1 MDISVNKQV
10 STDDFI
16 GEISIVSLFYL
27 LFFIMK
33 KLHVI
38 VILCIVAIINAAY
51 LTMQAYQQ
59 LSWPSFCDI
68 SDTLSC
74 SSVFNHTASQI
85 FGIPFPAIALVVYP
99 VLLIVAL
106 LWTTKRISNH
116 WTILRRLSLG
126 GMVFNGYIIFQEAFV
141 IKAFCPL
148 CLLCTGI
155 IITIHLL
162 TYGNSVSNFK
172 EIVEA

>member
-1 MDISVNKQV
+1 
-10 STDDFI
+10 
-16 GEISIVSLFYL
+16 
-27 LFFIMK
+27 MK
-33 KLHVI
+33 KLHVVI
-38 VILCIVAIINAAY
+38 VLCIIATINAAY
-51 LTMQAYQQ
+51 LTLQAYQQ

-106 LWTTKRISNH
+106 LWTMGRIRNH
-116 WTILRRLSLG
+116 WTILRRMSLW
-126 GMVFNGYIIFQEAFV
+126 GMMFNGYIIYQEAFV

-155 IITIHLL
+155 IVTIHLL
-162 TYGNSVSNFK
+162 TYGNSVNNFK